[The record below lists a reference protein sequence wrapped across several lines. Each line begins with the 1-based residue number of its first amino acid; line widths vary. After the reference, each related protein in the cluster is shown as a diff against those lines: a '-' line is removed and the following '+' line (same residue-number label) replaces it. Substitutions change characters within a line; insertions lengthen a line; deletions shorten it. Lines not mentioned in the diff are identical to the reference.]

1 MTQKININEHKNY
14 VWVVWG
20 SGLRDGKYE
29 KKNYIIDFDHNTVAY
44 PEKKVPV

>member
-14 VWVVWG
+14 MWVVG
-20 SGLRDGKYE
+20 GVMENMERK
-29 KKNYIIDFDHNTVAY
+29 YIIDFDHNTVAY